1 MGPRHASSVVA
12 ADFVCCFP
20 GCKIF
25 ILHSED
31 GGSCISPGS
40 TPCTDMA
47 AALEGR
53 TKKVRPRTG
62 FFFRRPAGTAICF
75 FFCSHSICGGAAM
88 RRIYRD
94 TGRNMEYLLRWE
106 RKRKP
111 HRHRKR
117 AAVHHN
123 NNVPVWIIFLPPFHL
138 IFSIRSAAFV
148 SGGRESGLCLPL
160 FFFFSWA
167 GVALMHSNWHYFCHA
182 YMSLVKHRPQK
193 IR

>member
-1 MGPRHASSVVA
+1 MHPPWLLRTLFVVSPGARFSSCTARTGVVA
-12 ADFVCCFP
+12 FHPARPPVQTWPQHLRD
-20 GCKIF
+20 GQKK
-25 ILHSED
+25 STAED
-31 GGSCISPGS
+31 R
-40 TPCTDMA
+40 
-47 AALEGR
+47 L
-53 TKKVRPRTG
+53 
-62 FFFRRPAGTAICF
+62 FFSPAGRNCNLF

-160 FFFFSWA
+160 FFFFF
-167 GVALMHSNWHYFCHA
+167 LDRYCSNA
-182 YMSLVKHRPQK
+182 
-193 IR
+193 